1 MIKRSAPK
9 HPQTTQLSENL
20 LDTPTHLRD
29 LVLHSCELQIHQ
41 TGTELSS
48 LLDANPVL
56 PGVILKAGQ
65 RFVGM
70 LSRRRFL
77 EMMSRRY
84 GPELF
89 LRRPLQMLYEF
100 AQAPLLIIAG
110 KATIAQAVELSL
122 QRSPESLYEPIIVQ
136 IEPENYQLLDVHHLL
151 LVHAQIHEAT
161 MQLLHQQTQAKLFQ
175 AEKMAS
181 LGEMIAGIAHEILN
195 PVNFIWGNLDYLTN
209 YNQDLIQVLR
219 AYETEFPVTS
229 PHIEQLKEA
238 VEFDFLLQDLPQI
251 LSSMKLGAE
260 RLRKI
265 IGALR
270 SFSYMDDAVMRSLD
284 IHECLDNTLL
294 ILNNRLKNTIT
305 VIKEYGDIPQVPSF
319 AGQLSQVF
327 TNLISN
333 AIDALNEC
341 AANHAQ
347 PDWQPQISLR
357 TQVMPP
363 AATLTKTN
371 APSTVLIQIA
381 DNGPGIPPEVQA
393 KVFDTFFTTKPV
405 GKGTGLGLAIS
416 HQIVVEHHAGQLSFE
431 SVPGQGT
438 VFTIQLPLAIA
449 PAPGCP

>member
-1 MIKRSAPK
+1 MVRLNVKTQRPKPQLMAPELNS
-9 HPQTTQLSENL
+9 PS
-20 LDTPTHLRD
+20 HLRD
-29 LVLHSCELQIHQ
+29 LILHSCDLQVSQ
-41 TGTELSS
+41 TGAELSL

-56 PGVILKAGQ
+56 PGVILKDDHH
-65 RFVGM
+65 FVGM

-100 AQAPLLIIAG
+100 AQAPMLVIPG
-110 KATIAQAVELSL
+110 NATIAQAVELSL

-136 IEPENYQLLDVHHLL
+136 LGAENYQLLDVHHLL
-151 LVHAQIHEAT
+151 VIHAQIHETT

-175 AEKMAS
+175 TEKMAS
-181 LGEMIAGIAHEILN
+181 LGEMIAGVAHEILN

-209 YNQDLIQVLR
+209 YNQDLISVLH
-219 AYETEFPVTS
+219 AYEAAFPMAS
-229 PHIEQLKEA
+229 PQIEELKES

-270 SFSYMDDAVMRSLD
+270 SFSHMDDAVMRSLD

-294 ILNNRLKNTIT
+294 ILNSRLKNVIT
-305 VIKEYGDIPQVPSF
+305 VTKEYGDIPEVLSF
-319 AGQLSQVF
+319 SGQMSQVF

-333 AIDALNEC
+333 AIDALNDC
-341 AANHAQ
+341 AANNLKA
-347 PDWQPQISLR
+347 DWQPQILIR
-357 TQVMPP
+357 TGVMNPSKALGN
-363 AATLTKTN
+363 AA
-371 APSTVLIQIA
+371 SSVMIQIE
-381 DNGPGIPPEVQA
+381 DNGPGIPPDAQA

-416 HQIVVEHHAGQLSFE
+416 HQIVVEKHAGQLSFE

-438 VFTIQLPLAIA
+438 VFTIQLPLAIVPT
-449 PAPGCP
+449 PACC